1 MSEKKERGEGGYHAT
16 GTHPTNA
23 SRAKAKWRENAG
35 LSPSTFMDAKPNKFI
50 PHAVR
55 AAGLRKQGYTPSEAR
70 RIASYQ
76 SSTAGLAQ
84 TAQNTGEAGELPD
97 ARVNPP
103 MYQPPQGGR
112 RSGGARNADMLVDQS
127 SEAEPPPTGTPAA
140 AEEAKPEVGS
150 DEAKPEVG
158 SDEWR
163 KGVTTA
169 RTPAQQ
175 AQANFSKA
183 LKDGTI
189 TPDKVKQAEAFAASK
204 GWNFDKDK
212 GYSMPESL
220 GGTASYERP
229 DGTTREIV
237 GNRREQEA
245 RDDDMFASQDGKLTW
260 SPPSSTPGATADPA
274 KTEDEDMFASEQG
287 KLNWTAPSN
296 SRASGESPGKQASR
310 ASGPAEQTQGFEKQD
325 LEMLPDTVAG
335 RARGA
340 KAGNSYRSE
349 NGDVWRNDGDGGYNV
364 EKAGGESPLS
374 GKQRDDF
381 DAYKAGLDAEYKE
394 RFPRGH
400 DKDGPVKKTTKQPE
414 PTVDITN
421 IDTIPVDKPNENRVL
436 TGEELQKEARD
447 PRRDIY
453 PPGRIQ
459 QGFNI
464 VKGAVSSAMS
474 ARRKKVEAR
483 RGESKKQRTQDF
495 DSKLSDV
502 NSRREKLGKPPV
514 KTLSGGF
521 ERPGTKMLE
530 ILQEN
535 YKSGNFESKNFTK
548 ADVENRLNAI
558 AKEHGFKFNPGKGF
572 YQ

>member
-55 AAGLRKQGYTPSEAR
+55 SAKLRKQGYTPSEAR

-112 RSGGARNADMLVDQS
+112 RSGGARNADMLVDQP

-140 AEEAKPEVGS
+140 ADEAKPEVGS

-163 KGVTTA
+163 KGLSFG
-169 RTPAQQ
+169 TPEQN

-189 TPDKVKQAEAFAASK
+189 TPAKVKQAEAFAASK
-204 GWNFDKDK
+204 GWNFDANK
-212 GYSMPESL
+212 GYSMPKKSGNSTTGGTGDPE
-220 GGTASYERP
+220 GTDGTASFKMP
-229 DGTTREIV
+229 DGSITEF
-237 GNRREQEA
+237 N
-245 RDDDMFASQDGKLTW
+245 ASQSPKKVVKDARKNSRAEGEAINTQVPEEMQERVKAMHETAKRPKVEDMIEVKDGKLTW
-260 SPPSSTPGATADPA
+260 SP
-274 KTEDEDMFASEQG
+274 
-287 KLNWTAPSN
+287 PSN

-374 GKQRDDF
+374 GKQRNDF

-421 IDTIPVDKPNENRVL
+421 IDTILVDKPNEPPVP
-436 TGEELQKEARD
+436 TGKELQKEPTNMERVLAMD
-447 PRRDIY
+447 AGKPFKGGGSD
-453 PPGRIQ
+453 RIQ
-459 QGFNI
+459 DLLDMDAGRNRPSNRKPSKELKEKLKGDSDFSKELSKIARKGTDGPNYIKAMTALAKQHGFDFDP
-464 VKGAVSSAMS
+464 VKG
-474 ARRKKVEAR
+474 
-483 RGESKKQRTQDF
+483 
-495 DSKLSDV
+495 
-502 NSRREKLGKPPV
+502 
-514 KTLSGGF
+514 
-521 ERPGTKMLE
+521 
-530 ILQEN
+530 II
-535 YKSGNFESKNFTK
+535 Y
-548 ADVENRLNAI
+548 
-558 AKEHGFKFNPGKGF
+558 
-572 YQ
+572 